1 MEKKGIQPR
10 DHLRENR
17 QAVKDLQVHDFTV
30 EDTRI
35 LLVGVVLA
43 VQQRRSTVC

>member
-17 QAVKDLQVHDFTV
+17 QAVKDLQVRDFTV
-30 EDTRI
+30 EDCRI
-35 LLVGVVLA
+35 VLVHLVLTG
-43 VQQRRSTVC
+43 Q